1 METRSYRFGDL
12 REKLRESVSESKP
25 KFGDGVEDAEK
36 AQNKEAY
43 RKMKEEAEEYNKGI
57 ESPGGKNTTK
67 SLHAEANKGMSDLQY
82 DSPKPEGFDENV
94 EAQMGGFINASDK
107 KNHEKEP
114 LGNASRNPKLAK
126 ELVAHAK
133 EVEDATNKL
142 SNSGK
147 MTGGIDKERHDSVV
161 GESKKTSLLK
171 FKHVQFISENHM
183 LSHVPDEYKVEGKKF
198 YMQDC
203 KGNKYLVEWHSE
215 PGVEKQLNENV
226 VNAEMD
232 RIKELFNYSG
242 KNSKTT
248 NSVRMNENKGVEDM
262 LGRVRTLMK

>member
-12 REKLRESVSESKP
+12 REKLRESAQEFKP
-25 KFGDGVEDAEK
+25 KFGDGVERTEK

-43 RKMKEEAEEYNKGI
+43 REMKKETENYNKGI
-57 ESPGGKNTTK
+57 KTPGGSNVGN
-67 SLHAEANKGMSDLQY
+67 SINAQVNMGMSDIQY
-82 DSPKPEGFDENV
+82 DNDPGELFDANAKAGYEGFTSDN
-94 EAQMGGFINASDK
+94 DK
-107 KNHEKEP
+107 KNHKDED
-114 LGNASRNPKLAK
+114 LGNASRNPELAK
-126 ELVAHAK
+126 SLVKKAK
-133 EVEDATNKL
+133 ETKAEKDEL
-142 SNSGK
+142 SDSGQITK
-147 MTGGIDKERHDSVV
+147 FRDKHLHNSVV

-183 LSHVPDEYKVEGKKF
+183 LSHVPDEYKVEGKRF

-232 RIKELFNYSG
+232 RIRELFNYSG
-242 KNSKTT
+242 KNSSTT